1 MSTPSRPRN
10 RDDFKIAIIC
20 ALTSEADAVTELF
33 DKFWD
38 DDDTDGYGKALGDP
52 NAYTT
57 GAIGRHNVVLAH
69 MPGMGKV
76 DAATVASGLRSSFTC
91 IGLALVV
98 GICGA
103 VPSYSHDRKIYLGDI
118 IVSRSLIQYDFGRQ
132 YPKLFERKKTLE
144 DVLGRAP
151 TEIRAILNLLETGHH
166 RRRMEKSIYD
176 ILQGKLKTA
185 SFPGIEADKLFDPEY
200 LHQHPEAE
208 SCACHEADG
217 LEICPIAAKT
227 ACNDLG
233 CDEGKL
239 VRRRE
244 LGIVQDETEASAF
257 KNPPSVHIGRIGC
270 GDTVMKSGTHR
281 DMIAKHDEVIAF
293 EMEGVG
299 VWDSFPTLIIKG
311 VCDYADSHK
320 NKQWQYYA
328 AVTAAACTKAFL
340 NRWTSAGE
348 QRNIS

>member
-1 MSTPSRPRN
+1 M
-10 RDDFKIAIIC
+10 
-20 ALTSEADAVTELF
+20 ELF

-38 DDDTDGYGKALGDP
+38 DDDDTDGYGKGLGDP
-52 NAYTT
+52 NAYTA
-57 GAIGRHNVVLAH
+57 GLIGRHNVVLAH

-76 DAATVASGLRSSFTC
+76 DAATVASGLRSSFPC
-91 IGLALVV
+91 ISLAVVV

-118 IVSRSLIQYDFGRQ
+118 VISRSLIQYDFGRQ
-132 YPKLFERKKTLE
+132 YPKLFERKNTLE
-144 DVLGRAP
+144 DSLGRAP
-151 TEIRAILNLLETGHH
+151 TEIRSILNRLETGRH
-166 RRRMEKSIYD
+166 RRQMENSLYG
-176 ILQGKLKTA
+176 ILLNLQRKLKAA

-200 LHQHPEAE
+200 LHQHPKDE

-217 LEICPIAAKT
+217 LEICSIAAKM
-227 ACNDLG
+227 ACNDLE

-244 LGIVQDETEASAF
+244 LGEVQGETEGSALR
-257 KNPPSVHIGRIGC
+257 NPPSIHIGRIGC

-281 DMIAKHDEVIAF
+281 DMVAKHDEVIAF

-328 AVTAAACTKAFL
+328 AATAATCTKAFL

-348 QRNIS
+348 QRKIR